1 MKNRTSILSGL
12 YITTLLCISAIA
24 DDWQCYRGPNHD
36 GISKET
42 GWISNWQ
49 GSPKTLWKA
58 EIGTGFCTVSVSK
71 GKVYT
76 MGNQN
81 DTDTVFCF
89 DENTGE
95 LKWKYSYPCK
105 LAPDSFEG
113 GPTATPTVDGNK
125 VYTFSRF
132 AHLNM
137 LDAETGKLI
146 WSKNLMD
153 EVGAARPQWG
163 FASSALI
170 LNDLLLLNFGEAG
183 TALDKNTGKVI
194 WSNGKGASGYA
205 TPVPFSTGTI
215 NAVAIFGAKT
225 LSAVNITDGKKLWD
239 VEWRT
244 SYDVNAADPLIF
256 GNQIFISSGYNRGC
270 AVFEFQNNE
279 LKKLWENKNMRNH
292 YATCV
297 YYNGYIYGFDG
308 NAGGGDLRC
317 IDPTTG
323 QVKWNQTGLKPGGL
337 MIADGKIVALADGG
351 KLLIADASPNG
362 YKELSSYQ
370 VLTGKCWTMPV
381 LANGKI
387 FCRNAR
393 GNLVCLDVRK

>member
-1 MKNRTSILSGL
+1 MENRISILSE
-12 YITTLLCISAIA
+12 LCITALLSINVVA

-49 GSPKTLWKA
+49 GSAPKTLWKA
-58 EIGTGFCTVSVSK
+58 EIGTGFCTVSVCK

-95 LKWKYSYPCK
+95 LRWKYSYPCK
-105 LAPDSFEG
+105 LAPDNFEG

-132 AHLNM
+132 AHLNL

-153 EVGAARPQWG
+153 ELGAARPQWG

-170 LNDLLLLNFGEAG
+170 LNDLLLLNFGEDG

-205 TPVPFSTGTI
+205 TPVPFSIGTI
-215 NAVAIFGAKT
+215 NAVAIFGART

-256 GNQIFISSGYNRGC
+256 GNRIFISSGYNRGC
-270 AVFEFQNNE
+270 ALFEFQNNQI
-279 LKKLWENKNMRNH
+279 KKLWEKRS
-292 YATCV
+292 
-297 YYNGYIYGFDG
+297 
-308 NAGGGDLRC
+308 
-317 IDPTTG
+317 
-323 QVKWNQTGLKPGGL
+323 KK
-337 MIADGKIVALADGG
+337 
-351 KLLIADASPNG
+351 
-362 YKELSSYQ
+362 
-370 VLTGKCWTMPV
+370 
-381 LANGKI
+381 
-387 FCRNAR
+387 
-393 GNLVCLDVRK
+393 